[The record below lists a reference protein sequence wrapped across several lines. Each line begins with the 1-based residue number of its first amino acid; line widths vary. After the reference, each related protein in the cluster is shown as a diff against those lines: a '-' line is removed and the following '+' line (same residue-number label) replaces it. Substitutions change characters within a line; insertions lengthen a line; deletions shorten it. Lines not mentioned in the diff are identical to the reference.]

1 MEKTVFSRRIAYELR
16 KQGKVFDDY
25 VMVARV
31 TLEQIKAVLNGQP
44 IVFDDDVFDER
55 EKDSLIEPDAI
66 IVDVNDIS
74 EKEADTNTKEEI
86 KTEVKMPK
94 DHISLIMEEMEAG
107 VLDQD
112 FLQLM
117 LDLHLNNVDKIFYA
131 GGIQ

>member
-1 MEKTVFSRRIAYELR
+1 M
-16 KQGKVFDDY
+16 
-25 VMVARV
+25 
-31 TLEQIKAVLNGQP
+31 
-44 IVFDDDVFDER
+44 
-55 EKDSLIEPDAI
+55 
-66 IVDVNDIS
+66 DVNDIS